1 MITSLTQSIRL
12 QIKKHVDKFTRI
24 KVLEHGLS
32 EKEVEKQQLTGSFV
46 KLGLFARRPNVSS

>member
-1 MITSLTQSIRL
+1 M
-12 QIKKHVDKFTRI
+12 KKHIHKFTGI
-24 KVLEHGLS
+24 KVLMYGLP